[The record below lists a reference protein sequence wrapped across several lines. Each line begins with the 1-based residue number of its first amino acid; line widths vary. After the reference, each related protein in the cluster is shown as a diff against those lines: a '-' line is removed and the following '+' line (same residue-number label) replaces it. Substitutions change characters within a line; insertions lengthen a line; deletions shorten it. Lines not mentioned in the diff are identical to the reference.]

1 MTNFGGARMA
11 EFRRRYAAA
20 FHTHIQAPA
29 EPTLLAAYEL
39 GRDAVESGLPLVD
52 VAAVH
57 HEVLFQ
63 AIRSAALVEVEQSLA
78 AGDFLIESL
87 SAFEM
92 VHRGLREISDYAFVE
107 HRRNMMI
114 RRLSNLLSDASLTGR
129 DGGSLRE
136 ALQLVAEHARELSG
150 SAACVVR
157 VAADG
162 DGGRPVEVSAHSDPD
177 ADGNAFGARPR
188 PDFSVPLR
196 TLDGRSVGVL
206 EVVATRGN
214 ELTELDE
221 ELLRHVAEMASATIE
236 RARGYTPGPKA
247 PRR

>member
-1 MTNFGGARMA
+1 MTNVGGAGMA
-11 EFRRRYAAA
+11 DFRRKYAAV
-20 FHTHIQAPA
+20 FHTHIHAPA
-29 EPTLLAAYEL
+29 ERTLLAAYEL
-39 GRDAVESGLPLVD
+39 GRDAVENGVPLVD

-63 AIRSAALVEVEQSLA
+63 AIRSGELVEVEQSRA

-92 VHRGLREISDYAFVE
+92 VHRGLREISDYASAE
-107 HRRNMMI
+107 HGRNIMI
-114 RRLSNLLSDASLTGR
+114 RRLSNLLSDESLTGR

-136 ALQLVAEHARELSG
+136 ALQLVAEHARELSS

-157 VAADG
+157 VAADH
-162 DGGRPVEVSAHSDPD
+162 DGGRPVEVSAHADPQAGGD
-177 ADGNAFGARPR
+177 AFGAHFR

-206 EVVATRGN
+206 EVVAAQDN
-214 ELTELDE
+214 ELTQHDE
-221 ELLRHVAEMASATIE
+221 ELLLHVAELASATIE
-236 RARGYTPGPKA
+236 RARHYTPSPKGA
-247 PRR
+247 QR